1 MAEALLSAL
10 AGDSFIAESAG
21 LRPTRIHPLV
31 VEAMDEIGFDL
42 SKKETKSVFTF
53 YQEGRLYDY
62 VITVCKE
69 AIERECPVF
78 PGITKRLNW
87 PFDNPE
93 AFEGSHEEKLARVKR
108 VRDEIRSKIE
118 QWIAEVG

>member
-1 MAEALLSAL
+1 M
-10 AGDSFIAESAG
+10 
-21 LRPTRIHPLV
+21 
-31 VEAMDEIGFDL
+31 
-42 SKKETKSVFTF
+42 KKGYVYILTNYNRTTF
-53 YQEGRLYDY
+53 YTGVTNDLERR
-62 VITVCKE
+62 VIEHGFGDGSKFTKKYKCRYLVYFETFDSIKE

-93 AFEGSHEEKLARVKR
+93 AFEGSHEEKLAQVKR